1 MESWVA
7 TFAFHL
13 FFPDGDFIRAAMSE
27 EGNKSKD
34 KQGKTTRNKYE
45 QVVSNRDGR
54 YSLYLSVPKSICA
67 YKRHPLRVPI

>member
-1 MESWVA
+1 MERRESNGSQAFDMTRAAMESWVA

-34 KQGKTTRNKYE
+34 KQGKTT
-45 QVVSNRDGR
+45 
-54 YSLYLSVPKSICA
+54 
-67 YKRHPLRVPI
+67 